1 METFLIFGGFVLG
14 LILLVKGA
22 DEMVKS
28 AIQIAV
34 KFKLP
39 NSVIGATFIGFG
51 TSAPEL
57 FTSTGAAIN
66 GDLSLA
72 IGNIIGSNI
81 ANSLLVLAVLY
92 LFIDKDFS
100 KKININQISPVWMMI
115 FTTIFVSTY
124 ILTNQF
130 PLILGIVLLSLVV
143 FVTYK
148 MVNEEAIDEE
158 ELVSEEKKYIW
169 FRGILAISITIFG
182 SSLVVD
188 NAIAIADLFNI
199 SSLIVGVTII
209 AIGTSL
215 PEVAGAIS
223 AARLKKPDLIMGN
236 VFGSNLFN
244 IGLVG
249 GSAIIFEPGEISS
262 NIDYQMFL
270 MYFVSFLAVLLTR
283 YVIKE
288 MSCGNY
294 FHSCIFWILYL
305 VLF

>member
-92 LFIDKDFS
+92 LFIDKGFS

-130 PLILGIVLLSLVV
+130 PLVLGIVLLSLVI

-148 MVNEEAIDEE
+148 MVNEEAINEE

-283 YVIKE
+283 YVIKRNVLV
-288 MSCGNY
+288 GIIFIAAY
-294 FHSCIFWILYL
+294 FGFIFS
-305 VLF
+305 LF

>member
-169 FRGILAISITIFG
+169 FRGILAISRTIFG

-283 YVIKE
+283 YVIKRNVLV
-288 MSCGNY
+288 GIIFIAAY
-294 FHSCIFWILYL
+294 FGFIFS
-305 VLF
+305 LF

>member
-92 LFIDKDFS
+92 LFIDKGFS

-130 PLILGIVLLSLVV
+130 PLVLGIVLLSLVI

-148 MVNEEAIDEE
+148 MVNEEAVDEE

-169 FRGILAISITIFG
+169 LRGILAISITIFG

-283 YVIKE
+283 YVIKRNVLV
-288 MSCGNY
+288 GIIFIAAY
-294 FHSCIFWILYL
+294 FGFIFS
-305 VLF
+305 LF

>member
-130 PLILGIVLLSLVV
+130 PLVLGIVLLSLVI

-158 ELVSEEKKYIW
+158 ELVTEEKKYIW

-283 YVIKE
+283 YVIKRNIPV
-288 MSCGNY
+288 GIIFITAY
-294 FHSCIFWILYL
+294 FGFIFS
-305 VLF
+305 LF

>member
-130 PLILGIVLLSLVV
+130 PLILGIVLLSLVI

-158 ELVSEEKKYIW
+158 ELVAEEKKYIW
-169 FRGILAISITIFG
+169 VRGILAIAITIFG

-188 NAIAIADLFNI
+188 NAIAIAELFNI

-283 YVIKE
+283 YVIKRNIPV
-288 MSCGNY
+288 GIIFITAY
-294 FHSCIFWILYL
+294 FGFIFS
-305 VLF
+305 LF

>member
-1 METFLIFGGFVLG
+1 MDTLIIFGGFLVG

-39 NSVIGATFIGFG
+39 NSIIGATFIGFG

-57 FTSTGAAIN
+57 FASTGAAIN
-66 GDLSLA
+66 GDLSLG

-92 LFIDKDFS
+92 LFIDKNYQ
-100 KKININQISPVWMMI
+100 KKININQISPVWMMLL
-115 FTTIFVSTY
+115 TTIFVSTY

-130 PLILGIVLLSLVV
+130 PLTLGIVLLSLVI

-148 MVNEEAIDEE
+148 MVTEEAVDEE
-158 ELVSEEKKYIW
+158 GLITEERNFIW
-169 FRGILAISITIFG
+169 LRGVIAIATTIFG
-182 SSLVVD
+182 STLVVD
-188 NAIAIADLFNI
+188 NAIAIAELFNI

-223 AARLKKPDLIMGN
+223 AARLKKPDLVMGN

-249 GSAIIFEPGEISS
+249 GSAIIIEPGEIAS

-270 MYFVSFLAVLLTR
+270 MYFASFLAVLLTR
-283 YVIKE
+283 YVIKRNIVL
-288 MSCGNY
+288 GVIFLLIY
-294 FHSCIFWILYL
+294 FGFIFS
-305 VLF
+305 LF

>member
-92 LFIDKDFS
+92 LFIDKGFS
-100 KKININQISPVWMMI
+100 NKININQISPVWMMI

-130 PLILGIVLLSLVV
+130 PLILGIVLLSLVI

-283 YVIKE
+283 YVIKRNVLV
-288 MSCGNY
+288 GIIFIAAY
-294 FHSCIFWILYL
+294 FGFIFS
-305 VLF
+305 LF

>member
-92 LFIDKDFS
+92 LFIDKGFS

-169 FRGILAISITIFG
+169 LRGILAISITIFG

-283 YVIKE
+283 YVIKRNILV
-288 MSCGNY
+288 GIIFIVAY
-294 FHSCIFWILYL
+294 FGFIFS
-305 VLF
+305 LF

>member
-1 METFLIFGGFVLG
+1 MDTLIIFGGFLVG

-39 NSVIGATFIGFG
+39 NSIIGATFIGFG

-57 FTSTGAAIN
+57 FASTGAAIN
-66 GDLSLA
+66 GDLSLG

-92 LFIDKDFS
+92 LFIDKS
-100 KKININQISPVWMMI
+100 YQKKININQISPVWMMI
-115 FTTIFVSTY
+115 LTTIFVSTY
-124 ILTNQF
+124 ILTNEF
-130 PLILGIVLLSLVV
+130 PFILGIVLLSLVI

-148 MVNEEAIDEE
+148 MVTEEAVDEE
-158 ELVSEEKKYIW
+158 ELVTEERNFIW
-169 FRGILAISITIFG
+169 LRGVIAIATTIFG
-182 SSLVVD
+182 STLVVD
-188 NAIAIADLFNI
+188 NAIAIAELFNI

-223 AARLKKPDLIMGN
+223 AARLKKPDLVIRPMA
-236 VFGSNLFN
+236 FSQ
-244 IGLVG
+244 G
-249 GSAIIFEPGEISS
+249 GFFRRPETHIPG
-262 NIDYQMFL
+262 
-270 MYFVSFLAVLLTR
+270 
-283 YVIKE
+283 IK
-288 MSCGNY
+288 
-294 FHSCIFWILYL
+294 I
-305 VLF
+305 

>member
-92 LFIDKDFS
+92 LFIDKNFS

-130 PLILGIVLLSLVV
+130 PLILGIVLLSLVI

-169 FRGILAISITIFG
+169 LRGILAISITIFG

-283 YVIKE
+283 YVIKRNVLV
-288 MSCGNY
+288 GIIFIAAY
-294 FHSCIFWILYL
+294 FGFIFS
-305 VLF
+305 LF

>member
-1 METFLIFGGFVLG
+1 MEAFLIFGGFVLG

-92 LFIDKDFS
+92 LFIDKGFS

-130 PLILGIVLLSLVV
+130 PLVLGIVLLSLVI

-283 YVIKE
+283 YVIKRNVLV
-288 MSCGNY
+288 GIIFIAAY
-294 FHSCIFWILYL
+294 FGFIFS
-305 VLF
+305 LF

>member
-1 METFLIFGGFVLG
+1 METFLIFGGFILG

-100 KKININQISPVWMMI
+100 KRININQISPVWMMI

-283 YVIKE
+283 YVIKRNVLV
-288 MSCGNY
+288 GIIFIAAY
-294 FHSCIFWILYL
+294 FGFIFS
-305 VLF
+305 LF

>member
-1 METFLIFGGFVLG
+1 METFLIFGGFILG

-92 LFIDKDFS
+92 LFIDKGFS

-130 PLILGIVLLSLVV
+130 PLILGIVLLSLVI

-283 YVIKE
+283 YVIKRNTLV
-288 MSCGNY
+288 GIIFIAAY
-294 FHSCIFWILYL
+294 FGFIFS
-305 VLF
+305 LF

>member
-92 LFIDKDFS
+92 LFIDKGFS

-130 PLILGIVLLSLVV
+130 PLVLGIVLLSLVI

-283 YVIKE
+283 YVIKRNVLV
-288 MSCGNY
+288 GIIFIAAY
-294 FHSCIFWILYL
+294 FGFIFS
-305 VLF
+305 LF

>member
-1 METFLIFGGFVLG
+1 MDTLIIFGGFLVG

-39 NSVIGATFIGFG
+39 NSFIGATFIGFG

-57 FTSTGAAIN
+57 FASTGAAIN
-66 GDLSLA
+66 GDLSLG

-92 LFIDKDFS
+92 LFIDKS
-100 KKININQISPVWMMI
+100 YQKKININQISPVWMMI
-115 FTTIFVSTY
+115 LTTIFVSTY

-130 PLILGIVLLSLVV
+130 PFILGIVLLSLVI

-148 MVNEEAIDEE
+148 MVTEEAVDEE
-158 ELVSEEKKYIW
+158 ELVTEERNFIW
-169 FRGILAISITIFG
+169 LRGVIAIATTIFG
-182 SSLVVD
+182 STLVVD
-188 NAIAIADLFNI
+188 NAIAIAELFNI

-223 AARLKKPDLIMGN
+223 AARLKKPDLVMGN
-236 VFGSNLFN
+236 VFGPNLFN

-249 GSAIIFEPGEISS
+249 GSAIIIEPGEIAS

-270 MYFVSFLAVLLTR
+270 MYFASFLAVLLTR
-283 YVIKE
+283 YVIKRNIVL
-288 MSCGNY
+288 GVIFLLIY
-294 FHSCIFWILYL
+294 FGFIFS
-305 VLF
+305 LF

>member
-130 PLILGIVLLSLVV
+130 PLVLGIVLLSLVI

-158 ELVSEEKKYIW
+158 ELASEEKKFIW

-283 YVIKE
+283 YVIKRNTLV
-288 MSCGNY
+288 GIIFIAAY
-294 FHSCIFWILYL
+294 FGFIFS
-305 VLF
+305 LF

>member
-92 LFIDKDFS
+92 LFIDKGFS

-130 PLILGIVLLSLVV
+130 PLVLGIVLLSLVI

-169 FRGILAISITIFG
+169 LRGILAISITIFG

-223 AARLKKPDLIMGN
+223 AARLRKPDLIMGN

-283 YVIKE
+283 YVIKRNVLV
-288 MSCGNY
+288 GIIFIAAY
-294 FHSCIFWILYL
+294 FGFIFS
-305 VLF
+305 LF

>member
-130 PLILGIVLLSLVV
+130 PLILGIGLLSLVI

-283 YVIKE
+283 YVIKRNVLV
-288 MSCGNY
+288 GIIFIAAY
-294 FHSCIFWILYL
+294 FGFIFS
-305 VLF
+305 LF

>member
-57 FTSTGAAIN
+57 FTSTGAAII

-283 YVIKE
+283 YVIKRNVLV
-288 MSCGNY
+288 GIIFIAAY
-294 FHSCIFWILYL
+294 FGFIFS
-305 VLF
+305 LF

>member
-1 METFLIFGGFVLG
+1 METFLIFGGFILG

-130 PLILGIVLLSLVV
+130 PLVLGIVLLSLVI

-283 YVIKE
+283 YVIKRNILV
-288 MSCGNY
+288 GIIFIAAY
-294 FHSCIFWILYL
+294 FGFIFS
-305 VLF
+305 LF

>member
-130 PLILGIVLLSLVV
+130 PLVLGIVLLSLVI

-283 YVIKE
+283 YVIKRNVLV
-288 MSCGNY
+288 GIIFVAAY
-294 FHSCIFWILYL
+294 FGFIFS
-305 VLF
+305 LF

>member
-1 METFLIFGGFVLG
+1 METFLIFGGFILG

-283 YVIKE
+283 YVIKRNILV
-288 MSCGNY
+288 GIIFIAAY
-294 FHSCIFWILYL
+294 FGFIFS
-305 VLF
+305 LF

>member
-1 METFLIFGGFVLG
+1 METFLIFGGFILG

-92 LFIDKDFS
+92 LFIDKGFS

-130 PLILGIVLLSLVV
+130 PLVLGIVLLSLVI

-283 YVIKE
+283 YVIKRNVFV
-288 MSCGNY
+288 GIIFIAAY
-294 FHSCIFWILYL
+294 FGFIFS
-305 VLF
+305 LF

>member
-169 FRGILAISITIFG
+169 LRGILAISITIFG

-283 YVIKE
+283 YVIKRNTLV
-288 MSCGNY
+288 GIIFIAAY
-294 FHSCIFWILYL
+294 FGFIFS
-305 VLF
+305 LF

>member
-81 ANSLLVLAVLY
+81 AKSLLVLAVLY

-130 PLILGIVLLSLVV
+130 PLVLGIVLLSLVI

-283 YVIKE
+283 YVIKRNVLV
-288 MSCGNY
+288 GIIFIAAY
-294 FHSCIFWILYL
+294 FGFIFS
-305 VLF
+305 LF

>member
-92 LFIDKDFS
+92 LFIDKGFS

-130 PLILGIVLLSLVV
+130 PLILGIVLLSLVI

-169 FRGILAISITIFG
+169 LRGILAISITIFG

-262 NIDYQMFL
+262 NIDYQMFP

-283 YVIKE
+283 YVIKRNVLV
-288 MSCGNY
+288 GIIFIAAY
-294 FHSCIFWILYL
+294 FGFIFS
-305 VLF
+305 LF